1 MGLFGNKEEKIK
13 KKQAKV
19 ESKEKRANALAFFKK
34 NSDLEIDGVYFND
47 EHQGVLI
54 AQSLAKKRIDQMVF
68 KYHEVLGYTPIFVG
82 GKIKKHHGITRA
94 VVGGVIAGPVGA
106 LVGAGTGG
114 KEFESAKRLGFTLNL
129 TDNRF
134 VDILLITTETKLD
147 SFTGKIASDEYN
159 KLIGKFDQILAANTQ
174 AQTGSVS
181 PSTPDELRKYK
192 ELLDEGIITQEE
204 FDAKK
209 KELLGL

>member
-34 NSDLEIDGVYFND
+34 NSDLEIDGIYFND

-209 KELLGL
+209 KELLDL